1 MDQNEILAER
11 FETDRPRLRAIAYRL
26 LGSASEADDALQEA
40 WFRIARSD
48 ADAVENFGGWLTT
61 IVARV
66 CLDMLRTRKSRR
78 EDPID
83 AAVGASSRDAT
94 SQPEDEAT
102 LAEMVGLAML
112 VVLNALG
119 PAERVSFVLHD
130 MFDLPFESIA
140 TIVGKTPEATRQL
153 ASRARRRV
161 RGGSAGTSSDVA
173 RHREVVDAFLAASRD
188 GDFQGL
194 MAVLAPNVVFRADEI
209 AALQGSPREVR
220 GASEVAKQFVG
231 RARLARTA
239 LVDGRVGVVV
249 APLGRLLL
257 AFNVTIED
265 GKIAALDVVMDPDQL
280 AKLEFAALSV

>member
-1 MDQNEILAER
+1 
-11 FETDRPRLRAIAYRL
+11 
-26 LGSASEADDALQEA
+26 
-40 WFRIARSD
+40 
-48 ADAVENFGGWLTT
+48 
-61 IVARV
+61 
-66 CLDMLRTRKSRR
+66 
-78 EDPID
+78 
-83 AAVGASSRDAT
+83 
-94 SQPEDEAT
+94 
-102 LAEMVGLAML
+102 
-112 VVLNALG
+112 
-119 PAERVSFVLHD
+119 
-130 MFDLPFESIA
+130 
-140 TIVGKTPEATRQL
+140 
-153 ASRARRRV
+153 
-161 RGGSAGTSSDVA
+161 VA